1 VKSFPF
7 KIKFMAEKS
16 ETKKWSLGEENGVF
30 QEQQTQKWCF
40 VMNKGRSA
48 CVICKQ
54 TVRVPEE

>member
-1 VKSFPF
+1 
-7 KIKFMAEKS
+7 MAEKS